1 MRKKKDLVQNND
13 LSFSHSKFK
22 LSSGSQVEKSNRE
35 LDDLELRREGRVDAI
50 YLADLLYR

>member
-13 LSFSHSKFK
+13 LSFSYSKFK